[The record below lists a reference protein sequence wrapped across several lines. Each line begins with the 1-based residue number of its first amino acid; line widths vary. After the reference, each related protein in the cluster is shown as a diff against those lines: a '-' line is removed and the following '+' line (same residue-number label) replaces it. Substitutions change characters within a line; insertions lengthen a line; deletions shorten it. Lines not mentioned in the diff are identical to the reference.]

1 MSILFLKKVEFF
13 LQHFKK
19 SGKIHLKGVFI
30 DNKLKELRLKKEYN
44 GKKGMTQQEIADE
57 IGVTKRTYIYWE
69 KGERQIKPDKAQQ
82 LADYFGVSV
91 GHLLGYED
99 NFIETVK
106 ELSQK
111 DGSDEAF
118 FKAFRAYY
126 ELKMADGTE
135 RILILKG
142 EDFLNRYRE
151 EILKS
156 LIPNFNE
163 LSKYDIEKYL
173 SDDKIIN
180 EAEQQLN
187 DFLFTLG
194 TLKPQEV
201 QLLVNFIFLSE
212 EDKQIV
218 LNLLKSLSD
227 K

>member
-1 MSILFLKKVEFF
+1 MKNRIKTLRQE
-13 LQHFKK
+13 H
-19 SGKIHLKGVFI
+19 GK
-30 DNKLKELRLKKEYN
+30 
-44 GKKGMTQQEIADE
+44 TQEQLANE
-57 IGVTKRTYIYWE
+57 IGVKKLTISRWE
-69 KGERQIKPDKAQQ
+69 NAENVSLKQDKAQQ
-82 LADYFGVSV
+82 LADIFGVSV
-91 GHLLGYED
+91 SYLLGYED

-111 DGSDEAF
+111 DSSDEAF

-135 RILILKG
+135 NLLTLKG

-156 LIPNFNE
+156 LVPNFNE
-163 LSKYDIEKYL
+163 LSKHDIEKYL

-180 EAEQQLN
+180 EAEQKLN

-194 TLKPQEV
+194 TLNSQEV
-201 QLLVNFIFLSE
+201 HLLVNFIFLSE

>member
-1 MSILFLKKVEFF
+1 M
-13 LQHFKK
+13 
-19 SGKIHLKGVFI
+19 
-30 DNKLKELRLKKEYN
+30 NRLKELRQEKKLSQ
-44 GKKGMTQQEIADE
+44 KEIADLLE
-57 IGVTKRTYIYWE
+57 VSEKTISRWE
-69 KGERQIKPDKAQQ
+69 KGENVIKSDKAQQ

-91 GHLLGYED
+91 GNLLGYED

-111 DGSDEAF
+111 DSSDEAF

-135 RILILKG
+135 NLLTLKG

-156 LIPNFNE
+156 LVPNFNE
-163 LSKYDIEKYL
+163 LSKHDIEKYL

-180 EAEQQLN
+180 EAEQKLN

-194 TLKPQEV
+194 TLNSQEV
-201 QLLVNFIFLSE
+201 HLLVNFIFLSE

>member
-1 MSILFLKKVEFF
+1 MKNRIKTLRQE
-13 LQHFKK
+13 H
-19 SGKIHLKGVFI
+19 GK
-30 DNKLKELRLKKEYN
+30 
-44 GKKGMTQQEIADE
+44 TQEQLANE
-57 IGVTKRTYIYWE
+57 IGVKKLTISRWE
-69 KGERQIKPDKAQQ
+69 NAENVSLKQDKAQQ
-82 LADYFGVSV
+82 LADIFGVSV
-91 GHLLGYED
+91 SYLLGHED

-135 RILILKG
+135 NLLTLKG

-156 LIPNFNE
+156 LIPNFNQ
-163 LSKYDIEKYL
+163 LSKHDIEKYL

-180 EAEQQLN
+180 EAEQKLN
-187 DFLFTLG
+187 DFIFTLG
-194 TLKPQEV
+194 ILNPQEV

>member
-1 MSILFLKKVEFF
+1 MNRLQELRKKNGDTQKTLAELLGVSEMTISRWEKETELKIKYEY
-13 LQHFKK
+13 LQKLAEHFKV
-19 SGKIHLKGVFI
+19 S
-30 DNKLKELRLKKEYN
+30 
-44 GKKGMTQQEIADE
+44 
-57 IGVTKRTYIYWE
+57 IG
-69 KGERQIKPDKAQQ
+69 Q
-82 LADYFGVSV
+82 
-91 GHLLGYED
+91 LLGHED

-111 DGSDEAF
+111 DGSEEAF

-135 RILILKG
+135 NLLTLKG

-163 LSKYDIEKYL
+163 LSKHDIKKYL

-180 EAEQQLN
+180 EAEQKLN

-194 TLKPQEV
+194 TLNPQEV
-201 QLLVNFIFLSE
+201 QLMVNFIFLSE

>member
-1 MSILFLKKVEFF
+1 M
-13 LQHFKK
+13 
-19 SGKIHLKGVFI
+19 
-30 DNKLKELRLKKEYN
+30 NRLKELRQ
-44 GKKGMTQQEIADE
+44 KKGDTQEDVAKAM
-57 IGVTKRTYIYWE
+57 GVTRRGYQKWE
-69 KGERQIKPDKAQQ
+69 NEESQIKPEKAKQ
-82 LADYFGVSV
+82 LADYFEVSV
-91 GHLLGYED
+91 GYLLGYED

-135 RILILKG
+135 NLLTLKG

-163 LSKYDIEKYL
+163 LSKHDIKKYL

-180 EAEQQLN
+180 EAEQKLN

-194 TLKPQEV
+194 TLNPQEV

>member
-1 MSILFLKKVEFF
+1 M
-13 LQHFKK
+13 
-19 SGKIHLKGVFI
+19 
-30 DNKLKELRLKKEYN
+30 NKLKELRQ
-44 GKKGMTQQEIADE
+44 KKGDTQEEVAKAM
-57 IGVTKRTYIYWE
+57 GVTRRGYQKWE
-69 KGERQIKPDKAQQ
+69 NEESQIKPDKAQQ

-118 FKAFRAYY
+118 LKAFRAYY

-135 RILILKG
+135 NLLTLKG
-142 EDFLNRYRE
+142 EDFLNKYRE
-151 EILKS
+151 EILKD
-156 LIPNFNE
+156 LVPNIKK
-163 LSKYDIEKYL
+163 LSKEEIKNYL
-173 SDDKIIN
+173 SDEKLLN

-194 TLKPQEV
+194 TLNPQEV

>member
-1 MSILFLKKVEFF
+1 MNRLQELRKKNGDTQKTLAELLGVSEMTISRWEKETELKIKYEY
-13 LQHFKK
+13 LQKLAEHFKV
-19 SGKIHLKGVFI
+19 S
-30 DNKLKELRLKKEYN
+30 
-44 GKKGMTQQEIADE
+44 
-57 IGVTKRTYIYWE
+57 IG
-69 KGERQIKPDKAQQ
+69 Q
-82 LADYFGVSV
+82 
-91 GHLLGYED
+91 LLGHED

-126 ELKMADGTE
+126 ELKTADGTE
-135 RILILKG
+135 NLLTLKG

-163 LSKYDIEKYL
+163 LSKHDIEKYL

-180 EAEQQLN
+180 EAEQKLN

-194 TLKPQEV
+194 TLNPQEV

>member
-1 MSILFLKKVEFF
+1 M
-13 LQHFKK
+13 
-19 SGKIHLKGVFI
+19 
-30 DNKLKELRLKKEYN
+30 NRLKELRQ
-44 GKKGMTQQEIADE
+44 KKGDTQEEVAKAM
-57 IGVTKRTYIYWE
+57 GVTRRGYQKWE
-69 KGERQIKPDKAQQ
+69 NEESQIKPEKAKQ
-82 LADYFGVSV
+82 LADYFEVSV
-91 GHLLGYED
+91 GYLLGYED

-111 DGSDEAF
+111 KGSDEAF

-135 RILILKG
+135 NLLTLKG

-163 LSKYDIEKYL
+163 LSNHDIENYL

-180 EAEQQLN
+180 EAEQKLN

-194 TLKPQEV
+194 TLNPQEV
-201 QLLVNFIFLSE
+201 QLMVNFIFLSE

>member
-1 MSILFLKKVEFF
+1 MKNRIKTLRQE
-13 LQHFKK
+13 H
-19 SGKIHLKGVFI
+19 GK
-30 DNKLKELRLKKEYN
+30 
-44 GKKGMTQQEIADE
+44 TQEQLANE
-57 IGVTKRTYIYWE
+57 IGVKKLTISRWE
-69 KGERQIKPDKAQQ
+69 NAENVSLKQDKAQQ
-82 LADYFGVSV
+82 LADIFGVSV
-91 GHLLGYED
+91 SYLLGYED

-126 ELKMADGTE
+126 ELKIADGTE
-135 RILILKG
+135 NLLTLKG
-142 EDFLNRYRE
+142 GDFLNRYRE

-180 EAEQQLN
+180 EAEQKLN

-194 TLKPQEV
+194 TLNPQEV

>member
-1 MSILFLKKVEFF
+1 M
-13 LQHFKK
+13 
-19 SGKIHLKGVFI
+19 
-30 DNKLKELRLKKEYN
+30 NRLKELRQ
-44 GKKGMTQQEIADE
+44 KKGDTQEDVAKAM
-57 IGVTKRTYIYWE
+57 GVTRRGYQKWE
-69 KGERQIKPDKAQQ
+69 NEESQIKPEKAKQ
-82 LADYFGVSV
+82 LADYFEVSV
-91 GHLLGYED
+91 GYLLGYED

-135 RILILKG
+135 NLLTLKG

-156 LIPNFNE
+156 LVPNFNE
-163 LSKYDIEKYL
+163 LSKHDIEKYL

-180 EAEQQLN
+180 EAEQKLN

-194 TLKPQEV
+194 TLNPQEV

>member
-1 MSILFLKKVEFF
+1 MKNRIKTLRQE
-13 LQHFKK
+13 H
-19 SGKIHLKGVFI
+19 GK
-30 DNKLKELRLKKEYN
+30 
-44 GKKGMTQQEIADE
+44 TQEQLANE
-57 IGVTKRTYIYWE
+57 IGVKKLTISRWE
-69 KGERQIKPDKAQQ
+69 NAENVSLKQDKAQQ
-82 LADYFGVSV
+82 LADIFGVSV
-91 GHLLGYED
+91 SYLLGHED

-135 RILILKG
+135 NLLTLKG

-156 LIPNFNE
+156 LVPNFNE
-163 LSKYDIEKYL
+163 LSKHDIEKYL

-180 EAEQQLN
+180 EAEQKLN

-194 TLKPQEV
+194 SLNPQEV

>member
-1 MSILFLKKVEFF
+1 M
-13 LQHFKK
+13 
-19 SGKIHLKGVFI
+19 
-30 DNKLKELRLKKEYN
+30 NRLKELRQEKKLSQ
-44 GKKGMTQQEIADE
+44 KEIADLLE
-57 IGVTKRTYIYWE
+57 VSEKTISRWE
-69 KGERQIKPDKAQQ
+69 KGENVIKSDKAQQ

-91 GHLLGYED
+91 GNLLGYED

-118 FKAFRAYY
+118 LKAFRAYY

-135 RILILKG
+135 NLLTLKG
-142 EDFLNRYRE
+142 EDFLNKYRE
-151 EILKS
+151 EILKD
-156 LIPNFNE
+156 LVPNIKK
-163 LSKYDIEKYL
+163 LSKEEIKNYL
-173 SDDKIIN
+173 SDEKLLN

-194 TLKPQEV
+194 TLNPQEV

>member
-1 MSILFLKKVEFF
+1 MKNRIKTLRQE
-13 LQHFKK
+13 H
-19 SGKIHLKGVFI
+19 GK
-30 DNKLKELRLKKEYN
+30 
-44 GKKGMTQQEIADE
+44 TQEQLANE
-57 IGVTKRTYIYWE
+57 IGVKKLTISRWE
-69 KGERQIKPDKAQQ
+69 NAENVSLKQDKAQQ
-82 LADYFGVSV
+82 LADIFGVSV
-91 GHLLGYED
+91 SYLLGYED

-111 DGSDEAF
+111 GGSDEAF

-135 RILILKG
+135 NLLTLKG

-163 LSKYDIEKYL
+163 LSKHDIEKYL

-180 EAEQQLN
+180 EAEQKLN

-194 TLKPQEV
+194 TLNPQEV
-201 QLLVNFIFLSE
+201 QLMVNFIFLSE

>member
-1 MSILFLKKVEFF
+1 MKNRIKTLRQE
-13 LQHFKK
+13 H
-19 SGKIHLKGVFI
+19 GK
-30 DNKLKELRLKKEYN
+30 
-44 GKKGMTQQEIADE
+44 TQEQLANE
-57 IGVTKRTYIYWE
+57 IGVKKLTISRWE
-69 KGERQIKPDKAQQ
+69 NAENVSLKQDKAQQ
-82 LADYFGVSV
+82 LADIFGVSV
-91 GHLLGYED
+91 SYLLGYED

-111 DGSDEAF
+111 GGSDEAF

-135 RILILKG
+135 SLFILKG

-163 LSKYDIEKYL
+163 LSKHDIEKYL

-180 EAEQQLN
+180 EAEQKLN

-194 TLKPQEV
+194 TLNPQEV
-201 QLLVNFIFLSE
+201 QLMVNFIFLSE

>member
-1 MSILFLKKVEFF
+1 MKNRIKTLRQE
-13 LQHFKK
+13 H
-19 SGKIHLKGVFI
+19 GK
-30 DNKLKELRLKKEYN
+30 
-44 GKKGMTQQEIADE
+44 TQEQLANE
-57 IGVTKRTYIYWE
+57 IGVKKLTISRWE
-69 KGERQIKPDKAQQ
+69 NAENVSLKQDKAQQ
-82 LADYFGVSV
+82 LADICGVSV
-91 GHLLGYED
+91 SYLLGYED

-111 DGSDEAF
+111 DSSDEAF

-135 RILILKG
+135 NLLTLKG

-156 LIPNFNE
+156 LVPNFNE
-163 LSKYDIEKYL
+163 LSKHDIEKYL

-180 EAEQQLN
+180 EAEQKLN

-194 TLKPQEV
+194 TLNSQEV
-201 QLLVNFIFLSE
+201 HLLVNFIFLSE

>member
-1 MSILFLKKVEFF
+1 M
-13 LQHFKK
+13 
-19 SGKIHLKGVFI
+19 
-30 DNKLKELRLKKEYN
+30 NKLKELRQ
-44 GKKGMTQQEIADE
+44 KKGDTQEDVAKAM
-57 IGVTKRTYIYWE
+57 GVTRRGYQKWE
-69 KGERQIKPDKAQQ
+69 NEESQIKPDKAQQ

-118 FKAFRAYY
+118 LKAFRAYY

-135 RILILKG
+135 NLLALKG

-151 EILKS
+151 EILKD
-156 LIPNFNE
+156 LVPNIKK
-163 LSKYDIEKYL
+163 LSKEEIKKYL
-173 SDDKIIN
+173 SDEKLLN
-180 EAEQQLN
+180 EAEQKFN

-194 TLKPQEV
+194 TLNLQEV

>member
-1 MSILFLKKVEFF
+1 MKNRIKTLRQE
-13 LQHFKK
+13 H
-19 SGKIHLKGVFI
+19 GK
-30 DNKLKELRLKKEYN
+30 
-44 GKKGMTQQEIADE
+44 TQEQLANE
-57 IGVTKRTYIYWE
+57 IGVKKLTISRWE
-69 KGERQIKPDKAQQ
+69 NAENVSLKQDKAQQ
-82 LADYFGVSV
+82 LADIFGVSV
-91 GHLLGYED
+91 SYLLGHED

-135 RILILKG
+135 NLLALKG

-151 EILKS
+151 EILKD
-156 LIPNFNE
+156 LVPNIKK
-163 LSKYDIEKYL
+163 LSKEEIKKYL
-173 SDDKIIN
+173 SDEKLLN
-180 EAEQQLN
+180 EAEQKFN

-194 TLKPQEV
+194 TLNLQEV

>member
-1 MSILFLKKVEFF
+1 M
-13 LQHFKK
+13 
-19 SGKIHLKGVFI
+19 
-30 DNKLKELRLKKEYN
+30 NRLKELRQ
-44 GKKGMTQQEIADE
+44 KKGDTQEDVAKAM
-57 IGVTKRTYIYWE
+57 GVTRRGYQKWE
-69 KGERQIKPDKAQQ
+69 NEESQIKPEKAKQ
-82 LADYFGVSV
+82 LADYFEVSV

-142 EDFLNRYRE
+142 EDFINRYRE

-163 LSKYDIEKYL
+163 LSKHDIEKYL
-173 SDDKIIN
+173 SDDKTIN
-180 EAEQQLN
+180 EAEQKLN

-194 TLKPQEV
+194 TLNPQET
-201 QLLVNFIFLSE
+201 QLLVDFISLSPK
-212 EDKQIV
+212 DKQIV

>member
-1 MSILFLKKVEFF
+1 MKNRIKTLRQE
-13 LQHFKK
+13 H
-19 SGKIHLKGVFI
+19 GK
-30 DNKLKELRLKKEYN
+30 
-44 GKKGMTQQEIADE
+44 TQEQLANE
-57 IGVTKRTYIYWE
+57 IGVKKLTISRWE
-69 KGERQIKPDKAQQ
+69 NAENVSLKQDKAQQ
-82 LADYFGVSV
+82 LADIFGVSV
-91 GHLLGYED
+91 SYLLGYED

-126 ELKMADGTE
+126 ELKIADGKENLLT
-135 RILILKG
+135 LKD
-142 EDFLNRYRE
+142 EDFLSKYRE

-163 LSKYDIEKYL
+163 LSNREIKKYL
-173 SDDKIIN
+173 SDDRIIN
-180 EAEQQLN
+180 EADQKLN

-194 TLKPQEV
+194 TLNPQET
-201 QLLVNFIFLSE
+201 QLLVDFISLSPK
-212 EDKQIV
+212 DKQIV

>member
-1 MSILFLKKVEFF
+1 MKNRIKTLRQE
-13 LQHFKK
+13 H
-19 SGKIHLKGVFI
+19 GK
-30 DNKLKELRLKKEYN
+30 
-44 GKKGMTQQEIADE
+44 TQEQLANE
-57 IGVTKRTYIYWE
+57 IGVKKLTISRWE
-69 KGERQIKPDKAQQ
+69 NAENVSLKQDKAQQ
-82 LADYFGVSV
+82 LADIFGVSV
-91 GHLLGYED
+91 SYLLGYED

-111 DGSDEAF
+111 DSSDEAF

-135 RILILKG
+135 NLLTLKG

-163 LSKYDIEKYL
+163 LSKHDIEKYL

-180 EAEQQLN
+180 EAEQKLN

-194 TLKPQEV
+194 TLNSQEV
-201 QLLVNFIFLSE
+201 HLLVNFIFLSE

>member
-1 MSILFLKKVEFF
+1 M
-13 LQHFKK
+13 
-19 SGKIHLKGVFI
+19 
-30 DNKLKELRLKKEYN
+30 NRLKELRQEKKLSQKELAEN
-44 GKKGMTQQEIADE
+44 
-57 IGVTKRTYIYWE
+57 IGVHYRTLQNWE
-69 KGERQIKPDKAQQ
+69 NGESQIKPEKAQQ

-135 RILILKG
+135 NLLTLKG

-156 LIPNFNE
+156 LVPNFNE
-163 LSKYDIEKYL
+163 LSKHDIEKYL

-180 EAEQQLN
+180 EAEQKLN

-194 TLKPQEV
+194 TLNPQEV

>member
-1 MSILFLKKVEFF
+1 M
-13 LQHFKK
+13 
-19 SGKIHLKGVFI
+19 
-30 DNKLKELRLKKEYN
+30 NRLKELRQEKKLSQ
-44 GKKGMTQQEIADE
+44 KEIADLLE
-57 IGVTKRTYIYWE
+57 VSEKTISRWE
-69 KGERQIKPDKAQQ
+69 KGENVIKSDKAQQ

-91 GHLLGYED
+91 GNLLGYED

-118 FKAFRAYY
+118 LKAFRAYY

-135 RILILKG
+135 NLLTLKG
-142 EDFLNRYRE
+142 EDFLNKYRE
-151 EILKS
+151 EILKD
-156 LIPNFNE
+156 LVPNIKK
-163 LSKYDIEKYL
+163 LSKEEIKNYL
-173 SDDKIIN
+173 SDEKLLN

-194 TLKPQEV
+194 TLNPQEV

-212 EDKQIV
+212 EDKQIL

>member
-1 MSILFLKKVEFF
+1 M
-13 LQHFKK
+13 
-19 SGKIHLKGVFI
+19 
-30 DNKLKELRLKKEYN
+30 NKLKELRQ
-44 GKKGMTQQEIADE
+44 KKGDTQEDVAKAM
-57 IGVTKRTYIYWE
+57 GVTRRGYQKWE
-69 KGERQIKPDKAQQ
+69 NEESQIKPDKAQQ

-118 FKAFRAYY
+118 LKAFRAYY

-135 RILILKG
+135 NLLALKG

-151 EILKS
+151 EILKD
-156 LIPNFNE
+156 LVPNIKK
-163 LSKYDIEKYL
+163 LSKEEIKKYL
-173 SDDKIIN
+173 SDEKLLN
-180 EAEQQLN
+180 EAEQKLN

-194 TLKPQEV
+194 TLNLQEV
-201 QLLVNFIFLSE
+201 QLLVNFIFLSG

>member
-1 MSILFLKKVEFF
+1 MKNRIKTLRQE
-13 LQHFKK
+13 H
-19 SGKIHLKGVFI
+19 GK
-30 DNKLKELRLKKEYN
+30 
-44 GKKGMTQQEIADE
+44 TQEQLANE
-57 IGVTKRTYIYWE
+57 IGVKKLTISRWE
-69 KGERQIKPDKAQQ
+69 NAENVSLKQDKAQQ
-82 LADYFGVSV
+82 LADIFGVSV
-91 GHLLGYED
+91 SYLLGYED

-111 DGSDEAF
+111 DSSDEAF

-135 RILILKG
+135 NLLTLKG

-156 LIPNFNE
+156 LVPNFNE
-163 LSKYDIEKYL
+163 LSKHDIEKYL

-180 EAEQQLN
+180 EAEQKLN

-194 TLKPQEV
+194 SLNPQEV

>member
-1 MSILFLKKVEFF
+1 M
-13 LQHFKK
+13 
-19 SGKIHLKGVFI
+19 
-30 DNKLKELRLKKEYN
+30 NRLKELRQ
-44 GKKGMTQQEIADE
+44 KKGDTQEDVAKAM
-57 IGVTKRTYIYWE
+57 GVTRRGYQKWE
-69 KGERQIKPDKAQQ
+69 NEESQIKPEKAKQ
-82 LADYFGVSV
+82 LADYFEVSV
-91 GHLLGYED
+91 GYLLGYED

-135 RILILKG
+135 NLLTLKG

-163 LSKYDIEKYL
+163 LSKHDIKKYL

-180 EAEQQLN
+180 EAEQKLS

-194 TLKPQEV
+194 TLNPQEV

>member
-1 MSILFLKKVEFF
+1 MKNRIKTLRQE
-13 LQHFKK
+13 H
-19 SGKIHLKGVFI
+19 GK
-30 DNKLKELRLKKEYN
+30 
-44 GKKGMTQQEIADE
+44 TQEQLANE
-57 IGVTKRTYIYWE
+57 IGVKKLTISRWE
-69 KGERQIKPDKAQQ
+69 NAENVSLKQDKAQQ
-82 LADYFGVSV
+82 LADIFGVSV
-91 GHLLGYED
+91 SYLLGYED

-111 DGSDEAF
+111 KGSDEAF

-135 RILILKG
+135 NLLTLKG

-163 LSKYDIEKYL
+163 LSKHDIEKYL

-180 EAEQQLN
+180 EAEQKLN

-194 TLKPQEV
+194 TLNPQEV
-201 QLLVNFIFLSE
+201 HLLVNFIFLSE

>member
-1 MSILFLKKVEFF
+1 MKNRIKTLRQE
-13 LQHFKK
+13 H
-19 SGKIHLKGVFI
+19 GK
-30 DNKLKELRLKKEYN
+30 
-44 GKKGMTQQEIADE
+44 TQEQLANE
-57 IGVTKRTYIYWE
+57 IGVKKLTISRWE
-69 KGERQIKPDKAQQ
+69 NAENVSLKQDKAQQ
-82 LADYFGVSV
+82 LADIFGVSV
-91 GHLLGYED
+91 SYLLGYED
-99 NFIETVK
+99 NFVESVK
-106 ELSQK
+106 DLSQK
-111 DGSDEAF
+111 DGSEEAF

-135 RILILKG
+135 NLLTLKG
-142 EDFLNRYRE
+142 EDFLNNYRE

-163 LSKYDIEKYL
+163 LNKHDIEEYL

-180 EAEQQLN
+180 EAEQKLN

-194 TLKPQEV
+194 TLNPQEV

>member
-1 MSILFLKKVEFF
+1 MNRLQELRKKNGDTQKTLAELLGVSEMTISRWEKETELKIKYEY
-13 LQHFKK
+13 LQKLAEHFKV
-19 SGKIHLKGVFI
+19 S
-30 DNKLKELRLKKEYN
+30 
-44 GKKGMTQQEIADE
+44 
-57 IGVTKRTYIYWE
+57 IG
-69 KGERQIKPDKAQQ
+69 Q
-82 LADYFGVSV
+82 
-91 GHLLGYED
+91 LLGHED

-111 DGSDEAF
+111 NGSDEAF

-135 RILILKG
+135 NLLTLKG

-156 LIPNFNE
+156 LIQNFNE
-163 LSKYDIEKYL
+163 LSKHDIKKYL

-180 EAEQQLN
+180 EAEQKLN

-194 TLKPQEV
+194 TLNPQEV
-201 QLLVNFIFLSE
+201 QLMVNFIFLSE

>member
-1 MSILFLKKVEFF
+1 MKNRIKTLRQE
-13 LQHFKK
+13 H
-19 SGKIHLKGVFI
+19 GK
-30 DNKLKELRLKKEYN
+30 
-44 GKKGMTQQEIADE
+44 TQEQLANE
-57 IGVTKRTYIYWE
+57 IGVKKLTISRWE
-69 KGERQIKPDKAQQ
+69 NAENVSLKQDKAQQ
-82 LADYFGVSV
+82 LADIFGVSV
-91 GHLLGYED
+91 SYLLGYED

-135 RILILKG
+135 NLLTLKG

-156 LIPNFNE
+156 LVPNFNE
-163 LSKYDIEKYL
+163 LSKHDIEKYL

-180 EAEQQLN
+180 EAEQKLN

-194 TLKPQEV
+194 SLNPQEV